1 MNRSDDEKLKDIMMG
16 EAVLALLHG
25 GGAVS
30 VATLI
35 AQLQALGVSEQD
47 DARRLAC
54 ERAVAEVRA
63 SASVTR
69 RQVTTVKTYSIC
81 LRRAVR
87 PTTVKST
94 KRARG
99 SGSVHLSSDQPNGAQ
114 QMLSMRFAGGPLG
127 VLLQQ
132 SGNVVH
138 IYRFSAVKKQR
149 HRITYRCMDLF
160 RNFSLLISQKH
171 TSTE

>member
-63 SASVTR
+63 SASV
-69 RQVTTVKTYSIC
+69 
-81 LRRAVR
+81 
-87 PTTVKST
+87 
-94 KRARG
+94 
-99 SGSVHLSSDQPNGAQ
+99 
-114 QMLSMRFAGGPLG
+114 MRERNAA
-127 VLLQQ
+127 
-132 SGNVVH
+132 SGNDGENVQ
-138 IYRFSAVKKQR
+138 YLFAQGGAPDDSKK
-149 HRITYRCMDLF
+149 H
-160 RNFSLLISQKH
+160 
-171 TSTE
+171 